1 MSDTVIGDWVKFG
14 SIIRTARQ
22 RQQLSQHQLA
32 ARAEVSRSWLAKV
45 ELGHR
50 GAEFE
55 QILRLLNS
63 LGMTLVIREPG
74 ANGGT
79 REAVSTTLTDYF
91 VERDEASAR
100 RRRSWQAAGADL
112 DDRTGRDED

>member
-14 SIIRTARQ
+14 STVRTARQ

-32 ARAEVSRSWLAKV
+32 ALAGISRSWLAKV

-55 QILRLLNS
+55 QILRLTNA
-63 LGMTLVIREPG
+63 LGMMLVVREPG
-74 ANGGT
+74 AKDEGAHDL
-79 REAVSTTLTDYF
+79 ESTAITDYLA
-91 VERDEASAR
+91 EHDEASAR
-100 RRRSWQAAGADL
+100 RRRSWQAAGADP
-112 DDRTGRDED
+112 DDRTR